1 MSTTLGV
8 LQIIP
13 NLLRG
18 FKMSKQQIGKGGVVV
33 LCVVVLS
40 GFAWAQRGPKGPGR
54 GFGRDAEHMADM
66 ELFHFLLDNRSKI
79 TRKVTNLA
87 NGVETVTESD
97 DPNIVEKLQA
107 HVESM
112 YKRVEQGKPIH
123 ARDPLF
129 AEIFR
134 NADMIEMKQE
144 KTKNGV
150 KVVETSKDA
159 YVAKLIQKHAEV
171 VDLFVKNGR
180 AEMRKNH
187 ALPDKK

>member
-1 MSTTLGV
+1 
-8 LQIIP
+8 
-13 NLLRG
+13 
-18 FKMSKQQIGKGGVVV
+18 MSKQRMTTCFIML
-33 LCVVVLS
+33 LCVAVLS
-40 GFAWAQRGPKGPGR
+40 SSAGAQRGPKGPGR
-54 GFGRDAEHMADM
+54 GFGKDAEHMADM
-66 ELFHFLLDNRSKI
+66 ELFHFLLDNRAKI

-97 DPNIVEKLQA
+97 DPKIVEKLQA

-112 YKRVEQGKPIH
+112 YKRVEQGRPIH

-134 NADMIEMKQE
+134 NADRIEMKLD
-144 KTKNGV
+144 KTQNGV

-159 YVAKLIQKHAEV
+159 YVAKLIRRHAEV

-180 AEMRKNH
+180 AEMSQNH
-187 ALPDKK
+187 ALPDKN